1 MTFGNLGRTI
11 DLGNTRSSLKRGIIC
26 TKTHRAAQI
35 TGLRALFEHIAL
47 EPLSHQTDNRF
58 LGRTEL
64 GR

>member
-1 MTFGNLGRTI
+1 MTFGNLGRTVN
-11 DLGNTRSSLKRGIIC
+11 LGNTRSSLKRGIIC
-26 TKTHRAAQI
+26 AKAHRATKI
-35 TGLRALFEHIAL
+35 TRFRTLFEHIAL